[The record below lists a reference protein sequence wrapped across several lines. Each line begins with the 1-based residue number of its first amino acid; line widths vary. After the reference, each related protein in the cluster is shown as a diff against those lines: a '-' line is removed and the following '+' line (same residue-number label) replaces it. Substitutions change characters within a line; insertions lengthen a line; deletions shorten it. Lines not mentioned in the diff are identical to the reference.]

1 MTPRLISLIET
12 GSYSSKE
19 DLTNLISSLK
29 SRIRRGKKELRNGPI
44 LLSKIDDLNEASIY
58 LEEFKKLRE
67 KL

>member
-1 MTPRLISLIET
+1 MTTRLLSLIET
-12 GSYSSKE
+12 GSYSSKD
-19 DLTNLISSLK
+19 DLTNLISTLK

-67 KL
+67 SL